1 MKLYGSVEKNRH
13 MDLEVLFCD
22 NHMLVVNKPAGIPTQ
37 PDGNCVI
44 SLEEICKEWVRT
56 KFQKPGNVFLHA
68 LHRIDK
74 PVCGIVVFARTSK
87 ALSRLNEAMRCKTTK
102 KIYFAYI
109 DTVLEK
115 KEAILEHYLI
125 HGDFKA
131 LVSSKDNPNAKFS
144 RLSYQTIQQYKN
156 GSLLKVELDT
166 GRYHQ
171 IRIQLASI
179 GAPIAGDKKYGSC
192 SKRLFGAIALQHCC
206 FEIPHPISK
215 ETMIFTL
222 DLDPALLPC

>member
-1 MKLYGSVEKNRH
+1 
-13 MDLEVLFCD
+13 MDLHVIFCD

-37 PDGNCVI
+37 PDGNCET
-44 SLEEICKEWVRT
+44 SLEDICKAWIKV
-56 KFQKPGNVFLHA
+56 KFEKPGNVFLHA

-87 ALSRLNEAMRCKTTK
+87 ALSRLNESMRSKETK
-102 KIYFAYI
+102 KFYFAYV
-109 DTVLEK
+109 DTPLEK
-115 KEAILEHYLI
+115 DQNSIESYLV

-131 LVSSKDNPNAKFS
+131 IISSKDNANAKFA
-144 RLSYQTIQQYKN
+144 RLHYEVIRHDKN

-171 IRIQLASI
+171 IRVQLASI
-179 GAPIAGDKKYGSC
+179 GAPIAGDCKYGSKT
-192 SKRLFGAIALQHCC
+192 KRSFGAIALQHCH

-215 ETMIFTL
+215 EKMVFTL
-222 DLDPALLPC
+222 DLDSHLLP